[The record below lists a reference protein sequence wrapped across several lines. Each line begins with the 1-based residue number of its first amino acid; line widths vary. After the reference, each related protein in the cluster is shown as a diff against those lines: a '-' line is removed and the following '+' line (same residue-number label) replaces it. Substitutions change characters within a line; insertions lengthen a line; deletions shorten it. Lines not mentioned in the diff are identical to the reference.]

1 MDEEA
6 LSDVIELHPIFL
18 IGAFLL
24 CIATGSMLSQTLF
37 VTISAYVGVS
47 LLLASVIWLVLA
59 SMITVI
65 GLSRSVL

>member
-6 LSDVIELHPIFL
+6 LSDVIELHPILL

-37 VTISAYVGVS
+37 AAISAYVGVS